1 MDLDVLHKYL
11 PWRNCGPGCV
21 CINIYHGG
29 IVDLDVLHK
38 YFTMEELWTWMCCIN
53 IYPRWP
59 RIYHGGIVDLDV
71 LHKYLPWR
79 NCGPGCVA

>member
-1 MDLDVLHKYL
+1 MDLDVVHKYL

-21 CINIYHGG
+21 
-29 IVDLDVLHK
+29 
-38 YFTMEELWTWMCCIN
+38 CIN

-71 LHKYLPWR
+71 LHKYLS
-79 NCGPGCVA
+79 